1 LADIGELQAIKLVT
15 VIERLR
21 DAGRMPLGIMSYNMD
36 KDRVDLHLFFNVDPT
51 EANAILEKFGLEANF
66 AR

>member
-1 LADIGELQAIKLVT
+1 
-15 VIERLR
+15 
-21 DAGRMPLGIMSYNMD
+21 MPLGIVSYNFE
-36 KDRVDLHLFFNVDPT
+36 KDRVDLHLFYNVDPA